1 MPKEDVDDGWG
12 NVVAV
17 KSTPAI
23 KGARANSAGKAKI
36 QDDLLDNILD
46 DIEQKKGIE
55 SSKPRPKTSAPT
67 WGAK

>member
-1 MPKEDVDDGWG
+1 VPKEDVDDGWG

-36 QDDLLDNILD
+36 
-46 DIEQKKGIE
+46 
-55 SSKPRPKTSAPT
+55 
-67 WGAK
+67 